1 MSGRG
6 ARERTLV
13 LRMAVLLYLGI
24 VTTIVAAAAVAAW
37 RLERHRRVNLLE
49 REAEL
54 QGDLQAIL
62 TSLSSGLLMVDPTG
76 RIKTVSRAACRILFC
91 ERQDVLG
98 QELAIAFDEGWDEF
112 SMCILQALARED
124 SVERREITLHRPDG
138 ISVPV
143 GITVNP
149 LYGARGVLTGAVAIF
164 QDLTEVTRMRE
175 RVRKADRLAAVGEL
189 SASIAHEIRNPLG
202 SIRGSAEM
210 LAGELNLA
218 GTEKRLMD
226 LILRESD
233 RVNTLISDFLGYAR
247 LRDCE
252 AKLVLVNELL
262 DDIALQMSMHEGV
275 AKDQVCIMVHCDP
288 SDLVLMID
296 EEQIRQVLLNL
307 CLNAVQMSDG
317 PVRIW
322 LEATLDNDLSNCQ
335 ILVRDN
341 GPGIPDQILGD
352 LFQPFVT
359 TRKGGTGLGL
369 ATAQRIIH
377 AHEGSIEGHNRHEGG
392 AEFVLT
398 IPLITSSQLP
408 GELDSIREASASC
421 VLN

>member
-1 MSGRG
+1 M
-6 ARERTLV
+6 
-13 LRMAVLLYLGI
+13 LLYLGI

-37 RLERHRRVNLLE
+37 RLERRRRVDLQE
-49 REAEL
+49 SEAEL

-98 QELAIAFDEGWDEF
+98 HELAVAFDEGWDEF

-138 ISVPV
+138 VIVPV

-164 QDLTEVTRMRE
+164 QDLTDVTRMRE
-175 RVRKADRLAAVGEL
+175 RVREADRLAAVGKL

-210 LAGELNLA
+210 LAAELELE

-233 RVNTLISDFLGYAR
+233 RVNTLISDFLAYAR

-252 AKLVLVNELL
+252 PELVFIQELL
-262 DDIALQMSMHEGV
+262 DDIALQVTMHEGV
-275 AKDQVCIMVHCDP
+275 AKDQVLMLVHCDP
-288 SDLVLMID
+288 SDLILMID

-322 LEATLDNDLSNCQ
+322 LEATLDDDLSHCR

-341 GPGIPDQILGD
+341 GPGIPEQVLGE

-359 TRKGGTGLGL
+359 TRRGGTGLGL
-369 ATAQRIIH
+369 ATAQRIVY
-377 AHEGSIEGHNRHEGG
+377 AHDGTIEGHNRHEGG
-392 AEFVLT
+392 AEFIVT
-398 IPLITSSQLP
+398 IPLVLSSQHP
-408 GELDSIREASASC
+408 GDHESIGEASASC